1 MVPMIFRVSMLV
13 NTYGFLCE
21 QAETTFIATGAH
33 SMSKR
38 ADKIRAEAAALR
50 AQCEVQGL
58 ERVDALAQEAGFLL
72 GAIEGLAARLD
83 QFDGVGLMKGNVAEV
98 YAEDDVPYM
107 VQYEYEPLIPGRF
120 SGPPENCYPDE
131 GGSLAIGDIFLNGEW
146 VPVDGFID
154 PKLLSKWEDKL
165 YTQVAEAEQFKAE
178 IDADEWRQRRI
189 DDKLEGL

>member
-1 MVPMIFRVSMLV
+1 
-13 NTYGFLCE
+13 
-21 QAETTFIATGAH
+21 
-33 SMSKR
+33 MSKR

-50 AQCEVQGL
+50 VKLEEQGHL
-58 ERVDALAQEAGFLL
+58 RVDALAQEAGFLM

-83 QFDGVGLMKGNVAEV
+83 QFEGVGLKGDGIAEV
-98 YAEDDVPYM
+98 YADDDVPYL

-120 SGPPENCYPDE
+120 SGPPEKCYPDE
-131 GGSLAIGDIFLNGEW
+131 GGSLAIGDIFLNSEW

-165 YTQVAEAEQFKAE
+165 YTQAAEAEQDAAG

-189 DDKLEGL
+189 DDRLEGL